1 MTKLINNNIAVLKSI
16 PDDSRRTTVKNEEL
30 ALGCLPED
38 KALVVKWDTE
48 KDTLGFMIK
57 LMEKP

>member
-48 KDTLGFMIK
+48 KDTIGFMIK
-57 LMEKP
+57 P

>member
-30 ALGCLPED
+30 ALRCLPED

>member
-16 PDDSRRTTVKNEEL
+16 PDDSRRTIVKNEEL